1 MPREEPKGDPGKP
14 DEKLGKPD
22 EKPGKPDEKPSKPEK
37 PEKPPKV
44 SRVAEHPG
52 KPLFEAGGSMR
63 VTTKST
69 RMVASAIAALAKQ
82 SPPLAAFVFSK
93 KVAQVVVPVPPDGLA
108 ELDERPEVP
117 IKNPPVAPVMEVEGS
132 MRVKV
137 SSPFVVVKMG
147 KG

>member
-14 DEKLGKPD
+14 DEKPGKPD
-22 EKPGKPDEKPSKPEK
+22 EKPGKPEK

-52 KPLFEAGGSMR
+52 KPLMDAEGPMR

-69 RMVASAIAALAKQ
+69 LMTAGAMAALTK
-82 SPPLAAFVFSK
+82 SPPPQAAFVFSK
-93 KVAQVVVPVPPDGLA
+93 RVVQVVAPLPPDGLA

-117 IKNPPVAPVMEVEGS
+117 IKNPPAAPVMEVEGP
-132 MRVKV
+132 MRIKV
-137 SSPFVVVKMG
+137 SAPFVIVKMG